1 MAFNQLPGDW
11 NLKSNV
17 IRIRINTFGN
27 LYMLELSLLSIPT
40 QHLEVKPR
48 MKRLMLVINN
58 LLKTDLSL

>member
-11 NLKSNV
+11 NFKANV
-17 IRIRINTFGN
+17 ICIRINTFGN
-27 LYMLELSLLSIPT
+27 LYMLELSPLSIST

-58 LLKTDLSL
+58 LLETDLSL

>member
-11 NLKSNV
+11 NLKTNV
-17 IRIRINTFGN
+17 MCIRINTFGN
-27 LYMLELSLLSIPT
+27 LYMLELSLLSIST

-58 LLKTDLSL
+58 LLETDLSL